1 MDIKKAIKKV
11 TSTEY
16 ATFQEMKLVPE
27 LEVVLTNLM
36 IGLGKKTIT
45 KKDIAAEF
53 IYEDTT
59 SMAIKMIWG

>member
-36 IGLGKKTIT
+36 IGLGKKQSLKRTLQQNL
-45 KKDIAAEF
+45 
-53 IYEDTT
+53 
-59 SMAIKMIWG
+59 SMKILLQWLLK